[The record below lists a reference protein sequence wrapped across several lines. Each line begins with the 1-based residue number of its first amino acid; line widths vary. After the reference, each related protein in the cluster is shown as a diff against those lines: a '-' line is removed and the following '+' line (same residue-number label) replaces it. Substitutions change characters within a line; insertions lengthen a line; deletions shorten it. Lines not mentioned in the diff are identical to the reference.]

1 MATKNRPISPH
12 LQIYRPQITSTL
24 SILHR
29 LTGIGLAFGSLM
41 LTWWLIS
48 AAAGPESFDIAQ
60 DYIGG
65 TIGRT
70 LLLAFTA
77 AVFYHLCNG
86 IRHLFWDVGMGYD
99 IATATRNGWFVII
112 ATAVLTLV
120 AFGAGYSMK
129 G

>member
-12 LQIYRPQITSTL
+12 LQIYSPQITSTL

-29 LTGIGLAFGSLM
+29 LTGIGLAIGSLM
-41 LTWWLIS
+41 LAWWLI
-48 AAAGPESFDIAQ
+48 AAASGPESFAIAQ
-60 DYIGG
+60 DFIGSI
-65 TIGRT
+65 IGRT

-77 AVFYHLCNG
+77 ATFYHLCNG
-86 IRHLFWDVGMGYD
+86 IRHLFWDVGMGFD
-99 IATATRNGWFVII
+99 IQTATRNGWLVVIV
-112 ATAVLTLV
+112 AAVLTLV